1 MQNDPD
7 STEHTTPNTLLRE
20 YHWVKHSDMER
31 EREEGGGRKAENIS

>member
-20 YHWVKHSDMER
+20 YDWVKHSDMER
-31 EREEGGGRKAENIS
+31 ERERGKNRKAENIS